1 MAAIG
6 AAGKV
11 VVMRRSVREALER
24 VDAAHGAVSA
34 PAAFTLLNGCGE
46 SVESLL
52 DDVLGGEG
60 SIQGRTE
67 SLCVLLG
74 LYGVGTIV
82 HGVIGGSSARRA
94 GGAS

>member
-1 MAAIG
+1 VAAAG
-6 AAGKV
+6 AAERM

-34 PAAFTLLNGCGE
+34 PAAFTLLNGCGWE
-46 SVESLL
+46 VEWLL
-52 DDVLGGEG
+52 DDVLSGY
-60 SIQGRTE
+60 SIQVRTE
-67 SLCVLLG
+67 SLCALLG